1 MSTFEI
7 VMETTLLNNV
17 IMFESVPGTNLLPSK
32 GGIAV
37 NLKLTH

>member
-17 IMFESVPGTNLLPSK
+17 IMFESVPGTNYYRAK
-32 GGIAV
+32 GE
-37 NLKLTH
+37 